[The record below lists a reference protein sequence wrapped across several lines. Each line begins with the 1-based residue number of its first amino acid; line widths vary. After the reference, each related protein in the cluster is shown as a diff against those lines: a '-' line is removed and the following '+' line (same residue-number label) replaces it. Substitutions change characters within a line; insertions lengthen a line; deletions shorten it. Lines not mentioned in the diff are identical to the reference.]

1 MRTSLSWI
9 ILRSSSISL
18 RICLLEPELGR
29 CCCWWWCK
37 WLLVLLDALPTLLTV
52 SMDGL
57 LLRLAW
63 WCGRVP
69 AERRPPP
76 DSDTA
81 ILAICCGRTA
91 TKRWSVREP
100 LFKLTSYLTPFAFP
114 KGIFALSL
122 HEESRSRAFSHSD
135 FTLHPTRY
143 TQSPIAKRVYFQWTP
158 GIRAVVIPPSG
169 FSFFFFF
176 VWMTREIWILRVQ
189 SSFLF
194 GLFYFSKHF
203 IVSQTDMAQRAHIL
217 DVAYFVLPMNSRW
230 NSKKIFSNVETAW
243 S

>member
-122 HEESRSRAFSHSD
+122 HEESRSRAFSYSD

-143 TQSPIAKRVYFQWTP
+143 SKSNRQTGLFSVNAGNTRRRDTAVRV
-158 GIRAVVIPPSG
+158 
-169 FSFFFFF
+169 FFF
-176 VWMTREIWILRVQ
+176 
-189 SSFLF
+189 SFLF
-194 GLFYFSKHF
+194 EWHVKLEFSEFRVPSFLGSLIFLNILLCHRL
-203 IVSQTDMAQRAHIL
+203 TWLNEHI
-217 DVAYFVLPMNSRW
+217 F
-230 NSKKIFSNVETAW
+230 
-243 S
+243 

>member
-37 WLLVLLDALPTLLTV
+37 WLLVLLDALPTLLPV

-143 TQSPIAKRVYFQWTP
+143 SKSNRQTGLFSVNARNTRRRDTAVRVF
-158 GIRAVVIPPSG
+158 
-169 FSFFFFF
+169 FFFFF

-194 GLFYFSKHF
+194 GLFNFSKHF